1 MSPPKSV
8 HLIFNKVIRVWFSVF
23 AQMLIS
29 YRWKYLWSSPIALR
43 FTSGCRSNW
52 AFLPHP
58 DGNQIGIWLLS
69 CSHENKKAKKKQ
81 KSNNKTRFRM
91 WSDALQ
97 ENQNQI
103 PQTESSLQ
111 LHHWDSF
118 LHLARMVCPDNE
130 AVSVFRGV
138 PLKPLALVAI
148 PNTHVYIFFPSSIW
162 QFFLKR
168 AIWRFY
174 CQLCS

>member
-1 MSPPKSV
+1 MSPPRSV

-23 AQMLIS
+23 VQMLIS
-29 YRWKYLWSSPIALR
+29 YRWKYLQSSPIAIW
-43 FTSGCRSNW
+43 FTSGCRSNL

-58 DGNQIGIWLLS
+58 DGNQIGMWLLS
-69 CSHENKKAKKKQ
+69 YSHEKSEKKKQ
-81 KSNNKTRFRM
+81 KSKNKTRFCM
-91 WSDALQ
+91 CSDALQ
-97 ENQNQI
+97 VNQNQI

-118 LHLARMVCPDNE
+118 LHIARMVCPDNE

-138 PLKPLALVAI
+138 PLKPLALIAN
-148 PNTHVYIFFPSSIW
+148 PNTHVYIFSSSIW

-168 AIWRFY
+168 AICRF
-174 CQLCS
+174 